1 MATLKVIA
9 KAAGVSATTVWRVL
23 NSDATL
29 SITEE
34 KRRAI
39 IETAASMNY
48 ASPRSRK
55 TSNRNALRRVA
66 IVHFL
71 RPEHELVDPY
81 YVSLRMGVER
91 RCQELKMETV
101 RIYNAGNMTEPALLE
116 NASGVVAIG
125 SFDPAQIDWL
135 ARYSRH
141 VVFADSIPAN
151 EEFDAVASDLSVAMR
166 KLLAAL
172 TQKGYQRIAYIGWAG
187 RADSDPLSE
196 IRCRSY
202 RDWMQTHAQFDP
214 ALCITRPNPEH
225 NNEQLG
231 YELTKRLLSK
241 AKPDAIVT
249 CNDNVAIG
257 TYRMLNELGVSIPDD
272 IAVASFNDIPTA
284 QFLNPPLTTMR
295 LPAEQI
301 GETAVDLLQERLA
314 GREVVKQITLASSII
329 WRPSCKMS
337 AALADHPQFDN
348 V

>member
-23 NSDATL
+23 NSDSTL

-55 TSNRNALRRVA
+55 TANRNALRRVA

-91 RCQELKMETV
+91 RCQDLRMETV
-101 RIYNAGNMTEPALLE
+101 RIYNTGNMAEPALLE

-125 SFDPAQIDWL
+125 SFEPDHIDWL

-141 VVFADSIPAN
+141 LVFADSIPPN

-166 KLLAAL
+166 KLLMAL
-172 TQKGYQRIAYIGWAG
+172 TQKGYRRIAYIGWSG
-187 RADSDPLSE
+187 HADSDPLSE
-196 IRCRSY
+196 VRYRSY
-202 RDWMQTHAQFDP
+202 RDWMQTHVYFDP
-214 ALCITRPNPEH
+214 ALCITQPNPER

-231 YELTKRLLSK
+231 YELTKQLLSE

-257 TYRMLNELGVSIPDD
+257 TYRTLNELGVSIPDD

-329 WRPSCKMS
+329 WRPSCRMS
-337 AALADHPQFDN
+337 ESPVESPQFDK

>member
-23 NSDATL
+23 NSDSTL

-55 TSNRNALRRVA
+55 NTNRSALRRVA

-81 YVSLRMGVER
+81 YVSLRLGVER
-91 RCQELKMETV
+91 RCQELRMETV
-101 RIYNAGNMTEPALLE
+101 RIYNTGSMAEPALLE

-125 SFDPAQIDWL
+125 SFEADHVDWL

-141 VVFADSIPAN
+141 LVFADFIPAN

-172 TQKGYQRIAYIGWAG
+172 TQKGYRRIAYIGWSG
-187 RADSDPLSE
+187 QADSDPFGE
-196 IRCRSY
+196 VRCRSY
-202 RDWMQTHAQFDP
+202 RDWMRTHAEFDP
-214 ALCITRPNPEH
+214 DLCMTEPSPEH

-241 AKPDAIVT
+241 VQPDAIVT

-257 TYRMLNELGVSIPDD
+257 TYRMLNELGVSIPAN

-301 GETAVDLLQERLA
+301 GETAVDLLLERLA
-314 GREVVKQITLASSII
+314 GREMVKQITLASNII
-329 WRPSCKMS
+329 WRPSCEIS
-337 AALADHPQFDN
+337 ATKHDN
-348 V
+348 EKSTAG